1 MRRWMAVLACL
12 ALVAGACGGDDGT
25 ATPATTA
32 TTAAE
37 EPAGGAADFT
47 VVGKEYSFDVP
58 AEVEGGVVTMEFTN
72 EGKLKHE
79 AQILGIGDQTP
90 EQALKDFTPVIQGE
104 GAPIPAYLG
113 AHGGVLE
120 TDAGASGTSTFTLPV
135 GNYLVVCTL
144 TDLDSAEEGGE
155 EGGEEFKLP
164 LHFNVGMAAPL
175 KVTKVND
182 KQLPAADGTIVAKD
196 YSFEVPALSAGKQT
210 LVFKNE
216 GPKEIHF
223 AEFLEFPEGVDA
235 AGALKAFEAL
245 LTLEEGSPPPEGTPL
260 PSEEFEGASA
270 VFNPGQG
277 GTFEVELKAKRS
289 YVVACFISDRAGGPP
304 HAIGQKMITS
314 FTVEQRAGEALG
326 SLAGPGR

>member
-12 ALVAGACGGDDGT
+12 MLVAGACGGDDGT

-113 AHGGVLE
+113 AYGGVLE
-120 TDAGASGTSTFTLPV
+120 TDAGASGTST
-135 GNYLVVCTL
+135 
-144 TDLDSAEEGGE
+144 
-155 EGGEEFKLP
+155 
-164 LHFNVGMAAPL
+164 
-175 KVTKVND
+175 
-182 KQLPAADGTIVAKD
+182 
-196 YSFEVPALSAGKQT
+196 T
-210 LVFKNE
+210 LVFRNE

-235 AGALKAFEAL
+235 AGALKAFEAP

-260 PSEEFEGASA
+260 PSGEFEGASF

-314 FTVEQRAGEALG
+314 FTVE
-326 SLAGPGR
+326 